1 MLNRRILRIKAFK
14 TLYGAVC
21 GGGTDLNGALEALT
35 ESCEATRD
43 LYLFM
48 LAIISPLTREARN
61 RIDAGKAKFNP
72 SEEELHPNE
81 KFADNQ
87 LAVMFDGDP
96 DFTKL
101 IGKKKLS
108 WDQYDIQVR
117 HIFDSV
123 QSKDYF
129 QKYMENE
136 ERTLAQDCSLFIHIF
151 EDEFVDNQEME
162 DLLEEMS
169 VLWIDDLAYA
179 LTYCCRTLK
188 DIAKGQAWHLPE
200 LYQSDLMKKK
210 KPEVHFDSDREF
222 VRRLLAAAYS
232 GYQKYFDMVAGQ
244 VPDWDSDRLFS
255 TDMALIC
262 LGLAEVETFPEID
275 VKVSLNE
282 YTEISKYYSSPK
294 SRSFVNGLLHKVV
307 FDNFNKQ

>member
-14 TLYGAVC
+14 TLYAAVC
-21 GGGTDLNGALEALT
+21 GGGSDLSGALDALT

-48 LAIISPLTREARN
+48 LAVISPITKEAQD
-61 RIDAGKAKFNP
+61 RIEAGKAKFNP
-72 SEEELHPNE
+72 TEEELHPND
-81 KFADNQ
+81 KFAQNA
-87 LAVMFDGDP
+87 LAVLLDKDP

-101 IGKKKLS
+101 IKKKNLL
-108 WDQYDIQVR
+108 WDQYDIQIR
-117 HIFDSV
+117 NIFDSI
-123 QSKDYF
+123 QSKEYF

-136 ERTLAQDCSLFIHIF
+136 ERSLAEDCILFIHVF
-151 EDEFVDNQEME
+151 EQEFVDNEE
-162 DLLEEMS
+162 IEALLEEKS
-169 VLWIDDLAYA
+169 ILWIDDLAYS

-188 DIAKGQAWHLPE
+188 DLAKGMPWRLPE
-200 LYQSDLMKKK
+200 LYQSDMMKAK
-210 KPEVHFDSDREF
+210 KPELQLQSDRDF
-222 VRRLLAAAYS
+222 VRRLLSAAYS
-232 GYQKYFDMVAGQ
+232 GYQRYFEMVSKQ

-275 VKVSLNE
+275 VKISLNE